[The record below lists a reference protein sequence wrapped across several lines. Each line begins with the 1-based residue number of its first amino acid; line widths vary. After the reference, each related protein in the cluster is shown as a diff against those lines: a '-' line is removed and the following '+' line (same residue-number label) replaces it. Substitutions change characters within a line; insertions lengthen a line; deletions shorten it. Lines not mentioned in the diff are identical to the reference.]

1 MNISVTDNA
10 FQHEDGRCY
19 GHNNKGKNFLLYS
32 LFESLPPSILFVL
45 PTPSVNQ
52 IVRYEFLSA
61 TQHGKRAIMQY
72 PGNKD
77 QDQPA

>member
-1 MNISVTDNA
+1 MCTAMNMMNISVTDNA

-19 GHNNKGKNFLLYS
+19 GHNNEGKNFPLYS
-32 LFESLPPSILFVL
+32 WFESVPPSIPFVL
-45 PTPSVNQ
+45 PTLSVNQ
-52 IVRYEFLSA
+52 
-61 TQHGKRAIMQY
+61 IMQY